1 MTRPIP
7 SMPFQPQ
14 APSRATRVLGVALA
28 FIVLIG
34 PIRAQATVPVVAYDG
49 SEIFCHILKHFK
61 FEPIGSVDELSKHPS
76 DETLIVVFGT
86 LKPLENFFK
95 SADTPLGWPSL
106 DDYAFLLASDHPT
119 GRIASPMLQK
129 AGYQVRDSHL
139 EYWNLMIPDAQVWQ
153 PEADAYQGKTRCPLL
168 KPDQLRHEHP
178 VFRGIFKGIATNRPA
193 FLRGQKPKLQLLVD
207 FPWNCRSTLGRDF
220 GGPNDGYVF
229 GSDGASQQR
238 TLILAGHGVFMN
250 GMLAQDDND
259 NGLFTINTIR
269 WLRGPDNKRKYALMI
284 HDGKVIDS
292 FDLPLTQLPNIP
304 LPPVQVINQM
314 LRELENE
321 GVFNRFLE
329 EVVGWPVVLRFAILV
344 GTIAIF
350 IYGFYRLFP
359 MRYRHESVPLIVGH
373 PPGPTTNRSLTT
385 LRQWELLTQDN
396 LWEPAQA
403 LARQWFIDH
412 AQVHAPLWDRAD
424 PSPPLV
430 EVRGGWMVRRRLT
443 QQVHALWEFA
453 IRDPGRSV
461 SQREFGRLTD
471 MLAAL
476 DEAARDGRIVARG
489 NSA

>member
-7 SMPFQPQ
+7 SMPFRPQ

-28 FIVLIG
+28 ILVLIS
-34 PIRAQATVPVVAYDG
+34 PIRAQAPVPVVAYDG

-61 FEPIGSVDELSKHPS
+61 FEPIGSIDELSKHPA

-86 LKPLENFFK
+86 LNP
-95 SADTPLGWPSL
+95 L
-106 DDYAFLLASDHPT
+106 DDYFKRLNAVMRPAHLTGYALLLASDHPT
-119 GRIASPMLQK
+119 GRIASLMLQK
-129 AGYQVRDSHL
+129 AGFHVRDSHL
-139 EYWNLMIPDAQVWQ
+139 EYWNLIIPDAQVWQ
-153 PEADAYQGKTRCPLL
+153 PETEAYQGKTRCPLL
-168 KPDQLRHEHP
+168 TPDQLRREHP
-178 VFRGIFKGIATNRPA
+178 VFRGVFKGIATNRPA
-193 FLRGQKPKLQLLVD
+193 YLRGQGPKLPLLAE
-207 FPWNCRSTLGRDF
+207 FPTSCRSTLRRNL
-220 GGPNDGYVF
+220 GPNEGYIF
-229 GSDGASQQR
+229 GSDDASQER

-259 NGLFTINTIR
+259 NGLFTINAIR
-269 WLRGPDNKRKYALMI
+269 WLRGPDKQRKYALMI

-329 EVVGWPVVLRFAILV
+329 EVIGWPTVLRFAILV
-344 GTIAIF
+344 GTMGLF

-359 MRYRHESVPLIVGH
+359 MRYRHESVPLIVGL
-373 PPGPTTNRSLTT
+373 PPAPTTIRPPTT

-412 AQVHAPLWDRAD
+412 VQVHAPLWDVAD
-424 PSPPLV
+424 QPPPPV
-430 EVRGGWMVRRRLT
+430 EVRGSWIARRRLA

-453 IRDPGRSV
+453 IRDPSRSV

-471 MLAAL
+471 MLAVL

-489 NSA
+489 NSS